1 MVTDMS
7 AWREELEARLAAW
20 RAAGLERHMR
30 VAAGRGVHLVAD
42 GRPILS
48 FASNDYLGLSSDPRV
63 TAAAR
68 AALEA
73 SGAGATASR
82 LLCGTRP
89 EHARLEEALAR
100 FKRSEAALVF
110 ASGYHTALAAL
121 TTLAG
126 GEVGQVG
133 NSPYGSG
140 ECAVILDRLAHACLI
155 DGARL
160 SGARVRTFKHNDPAD
175 LGRALARETA
185 TPPNPL
191 LYEEG
196 ETASGALRRPAPL
209 RMRGGRGE
217 SEPKTAKPRRAL
229 VVIESLYSMDGDVA
243 PVAEIHAA
251 ARAAGA
257 WLLVDEAHATGV
269 LGVGGRG
276 VLGDVFP
283 GPLPEDVLAMGTL
296 SKALGSQGGFL
307 CASRLV
313 VETLVQSARAFLFTT
328 GLAPAAAAAAL
339 RALELVEEGEERR
352 LRLLAR
358 AGGLRA
364 RLRSQGWRVLGGPG
378 PILPVLVGD
387 EAQAVALSE
396 RLWEEGLWAPA
407 VRYPTVKKGSARL
420 RISLSAEHTEEDAA
434 RLASALGSPAP
445 GAG

>member
-1 MVTDMS
+1 MS
-7 AWREELEARLAAW
+7 TWREELEARLAAW
-20 RAAGLERHMR
+20 RAAGLERHLR
-30 VAAGRGVHLVAD
+30 VAAGRGIHLEVD

-68 AALEA
+68 AALET

-82 LLCGTRP
+82 LICGSRP

-110 ASGYHTALAAL
+110 ASGYQTALAAL
-121 TTLAG
+121 TALAG
-126 GEVGQVG
+126 GEVGRVG

-140 ECAVILDRLAHACLI
+140 ECTVILDRLAHACLV

-175 LGRALARETA
+175 LGGVLARETA
-185 TPPNPL
+185 K
-191 LYEEG
+191 
-196 ETASGALRRPAPL
+196 
-209 RMRGGRGE
+209 GGRGE
-217 SEPKTAKPRRAL
+217 GATGRRGDAESEVAPVFGVQTSRSAQGGARRAL

-243 PVAEIHAA
+243 PVAEVHAA

-269 LGVGGRG
+269 LGAGGRG

-283 GPLPEDVLAMGTL
+283 GRLPEDVLAMGTL

-313 VETLVQSARAFLFTT
+313 IETLVQSARAFLFTT

-339 RALELVEEGEERR
+339 QALERVAEGEARR
-352 LRLLAR
+352 LQLLAR
-358 AGGLRA
+358 AEELRE
-364 RLRSQGWRVLGGPG
+364 RLRTQGWQVPGGPG
-378 PILPVLVGD
+378 PILPLLVGD
-387 EAQAVALSE
+387 EARAVELSE
-396 RLWEEGLWAPA
+396 QLWEKGLWVPA
-407 VRYPTVKKGSARL
+407 VRYPTVKKGAARL
-420 RISLSAEHTEEDAA
+420 RISLSAEHTQEDAT
-434 RLASALGSPAP
+434 RLASALGSPAVE
-445 GAG
+445 